1 MGEAADARRPDR
13 ASRLGP
19 VESRPV
25 KRVLKALYA
34 AVPRK
39 QEMFLALR
47 FLPLP
52 PRVYRHL
59 HFRGVFSVEIPG
71 SQKHFRMTHFGYE
84 LENELFWRGLYG
96 NYERESMRIWIALC
110 ARARSI
116 VDVGANTGV
125 YSLVAKTINP
135 DAVVTAF
142 EPLER
147 IYRKL
152 IDNIRINGLD
162 VSAHAVALSNRTG
175 EGFYFDT
182 LTEHVYSVTVN
193 KNILGPGVPFEKRTL
208 ETIALDEFIQR
219 TGLERIDL
227 MKIDVES
234 HEPEVLEGFAG
245 HLDRFH
251 PDMLIEVL
259 DDEVAGRLNGILAG
273 RPYRYYDISEVA
285 GLRRIP
291 EVRKSCERNVLACSD
306 DTARILGLP

>member
-1 MGEAADARRPDR
+1 MGAAADPRRPDR
-13 ASRLGP
+13 ASQR
-19 VESRPV
+19 RPCKDRSV
-25 KRVLKALYA
+25 KQFLKALYA
-34 AVPRK
+34 AVPWK
-39 QEMFLALR
+39 QEIFLALR
-47 FLPLP
+47 LLPLP
-52 PRVYRHL
+52 QRVYRHL
-59 HFRGVFSVEIPG
+59 HFLGVFSVEIPG
-71 SQKHFRMTHFGYE
+71 SSKHFRMTHFGYE

-142 EPLER
+142 EPLDR

-152 IDNIRINGLD
+152 LENIRMNNLD
-162 VSAHAVALSNRTG
+162 VDAHAVALSDRTG

-193 KNILGPGVPFEKRTL
+193 KNILGAGVPFEKRTL
-208 ETIALDEFIQR
+208 QTIALDEFIQR

-227 MKIDVES
+227 MKIDVET

-259 DDEVAGRLNGILAG
+259 DEEVAGRLNRLLAG
-273 RPYRYYDISEVA
+273 RGYRYYDISDTT

-291 EVRKSCERNVLACSD
+291 ELRKSCERNILACSD